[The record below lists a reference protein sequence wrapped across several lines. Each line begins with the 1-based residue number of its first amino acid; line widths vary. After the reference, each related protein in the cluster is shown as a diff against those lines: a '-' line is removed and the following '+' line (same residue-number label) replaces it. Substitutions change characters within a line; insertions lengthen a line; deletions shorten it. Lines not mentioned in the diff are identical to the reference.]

1 MSVQQIELLQKIRK
15 MKEAKSLTY
24 QQIVDACISAGEP
37 ISLNTVRKIL
47 TAPLEEAVQCR
58 PVNIQAVARAVI
70 GNAYDPDTVPREDL
84 DALHSLLAARE
95 EIDRERQHGIAERSA
110 QIEHLQHT
118 IDEQQAEIKRKSRTI
133 KIMITWAAA
142 ATILLVMVAAGL
154 ITYMIWDMLH
164 PGTGMFQ

>member
-110 QIEHLQHT
+110 QIEHMQHT
-118 IDEQQAEIKRKSRTI
+118 IDEQQAEIKRKSHTI
-133 KIMITWAAA
+133 KIMILWAAIV
-142 ATILLVMVAAGL
+142 TVLLIGVAACL
-154 ITYMIWDMLH
+154 FAYLIWDIMH
-164 PGTGMFQ
+164 PDVGIMQ